1 MITIIGILIAL
12 LLPAVQAAR
21 EAGASCNA
29 EQRQATCPRLPAAR
43 KSHAGRGP
51 PAAGDLP
58 GRAMPIVATTGAS
71 RAGGSTILPY
81 IEQQALHDLGTGMGP
96 NPPVRRTVG
105 ACNFRKHLDC
115 PTRRKPN
122 VYPWFTGITYAPVA
136 NGGDISQA
144 VAQRLPTANGGDHY
158 TDTSTGVYYGPQ
170 PTWFSAHRTALAG
183 PSNVGQVENPA
194 GNMTAAAR
202 NVFTYIAS
210 LTTGVS
216 YCGSMIKMA
225 DISDGTSNTY
235 FLGARNT
242 STPIIFSPARTV
254 ATTKACCAAT
264 TRTVLAS
271 PIRPSH
277 SRPCRTRR
285 AWPGGATPFS
295 AAPHRR
301 IPDGLLR
308 RLREDDEL
316 LDRIRDPPP
325 PGATARTA

>member
-1 MITIIGILIAL
+1 MQCKNNVKQLAL
-12 LLPAVQAAR
+12 GCLQHESLTRRVPTSGWGFAWTGDADR
-21 EAGASCNA
+21 GNDW
-29 EQRQATCPRLPAAR
+29 RQ
-43 KSHAGRGP
+43 
-51 PAAGDLP
+51 P
-58 GRAMPIVATTGAS
+58 GGWIYN
-71 RAGGSTILPY
+71 ILPY

-96 NPPVRRTVG
+96 NPPCPPRIRALQTPLSIY
-105 ACNFRKHLDC
+105 NC

-144 VAQRLPTANGGDHY
+144 ARSDYAANGGDHY

-170 PTWFSAHRTALAG
+170 PTWFSAPSNGAAG
-183 PSNVGQVENPA
+183 PANIGQVENPA
-194 GNMTAAAR
+194 GNMTTAAR

-235 FLGARNT
+235 LLGEKYIDADYILTGQDGGDNEGVLCGYDQDGTRFADT
-242 STPIIFSPARTV
+242 AFAQPPMQDTPGLAGW
-254 ATTKACCAAT
+254 CCHPF
-264 TRTVLAS
+264 RQ
-271 PIRPSH
+271 RP
-277 SRPCRTRR
+277 R
-285 AWPGGATPFS
+285 
-295 AAPHRR
+295 RR

-316 LDRIRDPPP
+316 LDRIRDPPAAWP
-325 PGATARTA
+325 TARTA